1 MKFTVQQ
8 IADVLEGTVEGN
20 PETQLS
26 KLSKIEEGTTGS
38 ISFLSNLKYTP
49 YIYTT
54 NASAV
59 IVNNDFKAEQEI
71 TTTLIR
77 VEDSYQAFSKL
88 LEYYQIAKMS
98 KTGIQEP
105 CFIHDSA
112 TYGDGL
118 YLEAFA
124 YISENVTI
132 GENAKIFS
140 HVHIGQNVTIG
151 DHCVIHSGAKI
162 MSDTVIGNNVVINSG
177 CVIGADGFGFM
188 PLEDGTYKKVPQTGI
203 VIIEDNVDIG
213 ALTTIDRATLGATV
227 IKKGVKL
234 DNQIQVAHNVEIGE
248 NTVIAA
254 QTGVAGS
261 AKIGKSCRIG
271 GQVGIAG
278 HITIGDQVGIQAQSG
293 VGKKIKDGENVQGS
307 PAFNYGDWNRSYVY
321 FKNLK
326 KMDSRIADLE
336 KNNPS

>member
-20 PETQLS
+20 PDTELS
-26 KLSKIEEGTTGS
+26 KLSKIEEGTAGS

-59 IVNNDFKAEQEI
+59 IVNNDFKADQELE
-71 TTTLIR
+71 TTLIR

-88 LEYYQIAKMS
+88 LEYYQMAKMN
-98 KTGIQEP
+98 KTGIQQP
-105 CFIHDSA
+105 SFIHESA
-112 TYGDGL
+112 SYGDDF

-124 YISENVTI
+124 YVSENVTI
-132 GENAKIFS
+132 GDHVKVFS
-140 HVHIGQNVTIG
+140 HAHIGQNVTLG
-151 DHCVIHSGAKI
+151 DHCIIHSGAKI
-162 MSDTVIGNNVVINSG
+162 MSDTVIGNHVVINAGS
-177 CVIGADGFGFM
+177 VIGADGFGFT
-188 PLEDGTYKKVPQTGI
+188 PLPDGTYKKMPQTGI
-203 VIIEDNVDIG
+203 VIIEDHVDIG

-234 DNQIQVAHNVEIGE
+234 DNHIQIAHNVEVGE
-248 NTVIAA
+248 HTVIAA

-261 AKIGKSCRIG
+261 AKIGKNCRIG
-271 GQVGIAG
+271 GQVGVAG
-278 HITIGDQVGIQAQSG
+278 HITIEDNVGIQAQSG
-293 VGKKIKDGENVQGS
+293 IGKKIKAGETVQGS

-326 KMDSRIADLE
+326 NMDSRIAALE
-336 KNNPS
+336 KKKS

>member
-1 MKFTVQQ
+1 MKFTIQQ
-8 IADVLEGTVEGN
+8 IADVLEGTVEGD
-20 PETQLS
+20 PSIELS
-26 KLSKIEEGTTGS
+26 KLSKIEEGTAGS

-54 NASAV
+54 KASAV
-59 IVNNDFKAEQEI
+59 IVNNDFKAEQKIEA
-71 TTTLIR
+71 TLIR

-88 LEYYQIAKMS
+88 LEYYQMAKMS

-105 CFIHDSA
+105 CFIHSSA

-124 YISENVTI
+124 YVSENVTI

-140 HVHIGQNVTIG
+140 HTHIGQNVTIG
-151 DHCVIHSGAKI
+151 DNCIIHSGAKI

-203 VIIEDNVDIG
+203 VIIEDHVDIG

-234 DNQIQVAHNVEIGE
+234 DNQIQIAHNVEIGE

-271 GQVGIAG
+271 GQVGVAG
-278 HITIGDQVGIQAQSG
+278 HISIGDNVGIQAQSG
-293 VGKKIKDGENVQGS
+293 VGKKIRSGENIQGS

-326 KMDSRIADLE
+326 SMDSRIAALE
-336 KNNPS
+336 KKNS